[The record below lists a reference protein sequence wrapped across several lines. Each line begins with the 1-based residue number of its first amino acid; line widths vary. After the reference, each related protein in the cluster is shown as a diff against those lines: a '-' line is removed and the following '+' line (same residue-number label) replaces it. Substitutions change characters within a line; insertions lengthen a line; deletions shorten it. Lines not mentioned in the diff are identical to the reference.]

1 MAAMSVSSNTPI
13 RAKTPGIGHI
23 SSKGS
28 DAEANAKRYRHEARD
43 YVNERLWLDFEG
55 LIELAAPADGKLR
68 KRADSVAA
76 QIADD
81 FENTLALEHTL
92 ASNCALFDWI
102 RAGAEIGLEKD
113 LYGHF
118 DAFMHFVAEGVRRS
132 SRGLEVDIL
141 GPKRTIEAYEKHDVA
156 VDGSKQN
163 YRLDIFV
170 ECRSIDSGD
179 ELELKPKSPKPR
191 YGRMFTVVEA
201 KKTNSLIEVQNACI
215 QLIVYMRQAY
225 VAQLNRCFVW
235 GITLCGDAVRVC
247 SFGNDHM
254 LASREMRL
262 TEKEGRARLIKYL
275 VYWSFCEVHRLGYDP
290 TIKWLPEPECWQI
303 EVPVLPETDG
313 QSSSART
320 ALFYTSECLV
330 SADHLFGRHTRVF
343 LATNITPTHAE
354 DTKYDKCRYVIKDS
368 WVEVAPATDE
378 DEDMRDEIRHL
389 RKIRD
394 KLEGHNDV
402 AGCYPTIVAGGRVQ
416 IDRSD
421 GKGIVDDTTASM
433 LGDIFSR
440 FFAPQESCNSQENSS
455 CVRDP
460 RMIPFR
466 AHKRVV
472 TTPIGKPLRHLNCP
486 LKLVKVITDV
496 MRTHYRIRWDAE
508 ILHRDVSINNLLFYE
523 TDDGS
528 DVRGLLIDFDHAV
541 DLSVPKTKR
550 HLDRSGTLPFMSI
563 NNLNGQVD
571 FVTGLD
577 DWESVL
583 YVLCWISTYGFNAS
597 HGQDPAV
604 YGNLFI
610 RKWYEDSLS
619 DITMAKQLHLNY
631 ESQFSLLTKQFLHDL
646 PYIED
651 LEDLVHALRTAMFEN
666 PDLGSEFHG
675 TVAKYSGPRKN
686 GIEID
691 PFKNRMTK
699 ERELMESLLQVL
711 EQFFDKKSELQM
723 S

>member
-1 MAAMSVSSNTPI
+1 MTVSSNTPM
-13 RAKTPGIGHI
+13 RAKTPGIDHI
-23 SSKGS
+23 SSKDS
-28 DAEANAKRYRHEARD
+28 YAEAKAKRYRHEARD

-68 KRADSVAA
+68 KRAESVAA
-76 QIADD
+76 QIAGN

-118 DAFMHFVAEGVRRS
+118 DAFMHFVAEDVRRS
-132 SRGLEVDIL
+132 SRGLKVDIL

-156 VDGSKQN
+156 VDGSEQN

-179 ELELKPKSPKPR
+179 ELELKPKSSKPR

-201 KKTNSLIEVQNACI
+201 KKTNSLIEVHNACI

-225 VAQLNRCFVW
+225 VAQLNRSFVW

-254 LASREMRL
+254 LASREMKL

-290 TIKWLPEPECWQI
+290 TIKWLSGPECWQI
-303 EVPVLPETDG
+303 EVPVLSETDG
-313 QSSSART
+313 QRSSART

-343 LATNITPTHAE
+343 LATDITPTHAE

-368 WVEVAPATDE
+368 WVEMAPGTDE

-389 RKIRD
+389 RKICN
-394 KLEGHNDV
+394 KLEGHTDV

-433 LGDIFSR
+433 LGDIFSTI
-440 FFAPQESCNSQENSS
+440 FAPQESCSSQENSS

>member
-1 MAAMSVSSNTPI
+1 
-13 RAKTPGIGHI
+13 
-23 SSKGS
+23 
-28 DAEANAKRYRHEARD
+28 
-43 YVNERLWLDFEG
+43 
-55 LIELAAPADGKLR
+55 
-68 KRADSVAA
+68 
-76 QIADD
+76 
-81 FENTLALEHTL
+81 
-92 ASNCALFDWI
+92 
-102 RAGAEIGLEKD
+102 IGLEKD

-156 VDGSKQN
+156 VDGSEQN

-170 ECRSIDSGD
+170 ECRSINPGD
-179 ELELKPKSPKPR
+179 ELELKSKSSKLG

-201 KKTNSLIEVQNACI
+201 KKTNRLIEVQNACI

-235 GITLCGDAVRVC
+235 GITLCGDAVRVY

-254 LASREMRL
+254 LASREIKL

-290 TIKWLPEPECWQI
+290 TIKWLPGPECWQI
-303 EVPVLPETDG
+303 EVPVLSETDG
-313 QSSSART
+313 QRSSART
-320 ALFYTSECLV
+320 ALFYTRECLV
-330 SADHLFGRHTRVF
+330 FADNLFGRHTRVF
-343 LATNITPTHAE
+343 LVTDITPTCAE

-368 WVEVAPATDE
+368 WVEVAPETDE
-378 DEDMRDEIRHL
+378 DKDMRNEIRHL

-394 KLEGHNDV
+394 KLEGHTDV

-416 IDRSD
+416 FDRSD

-440 FFAPQESCNSQENSS
+440 IFAPQESFSNEENSS
-455 CVRDP
+455 CKRDP

-496 MRTHYRIRWDAE
+496 MRTHYRIRWDAD
-508 ILHRDVSINNLLFYE
+508 ILHRDISINNVLFYE
-523 TDDGS
+523 TDDSS
-528 DVRGLLIDFDHAV
+528 DVQGLLIDFDHAV
-541 DLSVPKTKR
+541 DLSVPETKR

-571 FVTGLD
+571 LVTGLD
-577 DWESVL
+577 DWESVI
-583 YVLCWISTYGFNAS
+583 YVLCWIGTYGFNTS
-597 HGQDPAV
+597 CRPDPAD
-604 YGNLFI
+604 YGKFYI
-610 RKWYEDSLS
+610 RKWYEDSLG
-619 DITMAKQLHLNY
+619 DITRTKMSDLNS
-631 ESQFSLLTKQFLHDL
+631 ESCFSMLTEQFLQDFPH
-646 PYIED
+646 IED
-651 LEDLVHALRTAMFEN
+651 LEDLIHDLRTAMFEN
-666 PDLGSEFHG
+666 SDLGSEFHG

-686 GIEID
+686 RIKID
-691 PFKNRMTK
+691 PFKNRMAK

>member
-1 MAAMSVSSNTPI
+1 MSVSSNTPM

-23 SSKGS
+23 SSKDS
-28 DAEANAKRYRHEARD
+28 YAEAKAKRYRHEARD

-55 LIELAAPADGKLR
+55 LIELAAPADAKLR

-76 QIADD
+76 QIVDD

-92 ASNCALFDWI
+92 ASDRTLFDWI

-141 GPKRTIEAYEKHDVA
+141 GPKRTIEAYDKHDVA
-156 VDGSKQN
+156 VDGSEQN

-170 ECRSIDSGD
+170 ECRSINPDN
-179 ELELKPKSPKPR
+179 ELELKPKSPKPP

-235 GITLCGDAVRVC
+235 GITLCGNAVCVC

-290 TIKWLPEPECWQI
+290 TIKWLPGPECWQI
-303 EVPVLPETDG
+303 EVPVLSETDG
-313 QSSSART
+313 QRSSAGT

-330 SADHLFGRHTRVF
+330 SADNLFGQYTRVF
-343 LATNITPTHAE
+343 LATDITPTHAE
-354 DTKYDKCRYVIKDS
+354 DTEYDKCRYVIKDS
-368 WVEVAPATDE
+368 WVEVTPATDE
-378 DEDMRDEIRHL
+378 DEDMRNEMRHL

-394 KLEGHNDV
+394 KLEGHTDV

-421 GKGIVDDTTASM
+421 GRGIVDDTTASM
-433 LGDIFSR
+433 LGDIFSKV
-440 FFAPQESCNSQENSS
+440 FAQQKSPSNKVNSS
-455 CVRDP
+455 YVRDA

-496 MRTHYRIRWDAE
+496 MRTHYRIRWDAD
-508 ILHRDVSINNLLFYE
+508 ILHRDISINNVLFYE

-528 DVRGLLIDFDHAV
+528 DVQGLLIDFDHAV

-550 HLDRSGTLPFMSI
+550 HLERSGTLPFMSI

-571 FVTGLD
+571 LVTGLD

-583 YVLCWISTYGFNAS
+583 YVLCWIGTYGFNAS
-597 HGQDPAV
+597 RRPDPAD
-604 YGNLFI
+604 YGKLYI
-610 RKWYEDSLS
+610 RKWYEDSLGHITKTKMS
-619 DITMAKQLHLNY
+619 DLNS
-631 ESQFSLLTKQFLHDL
+631 ESCFSMLTEQFIQDFPH
-646 PYIED
+646 IED
-651 LEDLVHALRTAMFEN
+651 LEDLIHDLRTAMFEN
-666 PDLGSEFHG
+666 SDLGSEFHG

-686 GIEID
+686 RIKID
-691 PFKNRMTK
+691 PFKNRMAK

-711 EQFFDKKSELQM
+711 E
-723 S
+723 